1 MNPVLGRKG
10 RDIITNKP
18 LRIPVSCGRCVMWGD
33 DKDAGQ
39 RFRKCRAI
47 AHGVVK
53 FDDDYN
59 PILVD
64 KRHERADRGRICA
77 RWELFTLP
85 QSTLTLD

>member
-1 MNPVLGRKG
+1 
-10 RDIITNKP
+10 
-18 LRIPVSCGRCVMWGD
+18 MWGD

-59 PILVD
+59 EILVD
-64 KRHERADRGRICA
+64 NDTKEQIEAAYVEDGSGYYAALKTAEDFGCSMFSLHKP
-77 RWELFTLP
+77 TP
-85 QSTLTLD
+85 TLD